1 MECPVCG
8 DRLRGVEKYG
18 VEIEICPGCKG
29 VWLDRGELETIINT
43 TSGGVETTSRE
54 TEKHSHG
61 TEKHSHETGHTDED
75 YADRRPQPKKT
86 TKQGLLGGL
95 MDAIGGGGGD

>member
-43 TSGGVETTSRE
+43 TSGASSR
-54 TEKHSHG
+54 SHG
-61 TEKHSHETGHTDED
+61 DHPLPHLRR
-75 YADRRPQPKKT
+75 ADRGVCARRPVGAPV
-86 TKQGLLGGL
+86 
-95 MDAIGGGGGD
+95 GDGARRLRSPERSRTPTS